1 MFKKILLP
9 IDGSEAS
16 ERAGE
21 YAISTA
27 DLSGADIIV
36 LNVID
41 TDYLNSLPQQD
52 LREKLDE
59 QLREEGKK
67 AVEKFKNKIE
77 KEECAGNCKNINLIT
92 LIKQGKPEDIILETA
107 EEEGVD
113 QIIMG
118 KSGKHSF
125 ERFLMGST
133 TERVVRRAKIPV
145 NIISWCDTPSNT
157 CPMRYS
163 FNTLPDKN

>member
-27 DLSGADIIV
+27 SLNGADIIV

-41 TDYLNSLPQQD
+41 TDYLKSLPQQD

-59 QLREEGKK
+59 QLREEGKE
-67 AVEKFKNKIE
+67 AVEKFKKKIE
-77 KEECAGNCKNINLIT
+77 DEKCAGNCKNINLIT
-92 LIKQGKPEDIILETA
+92 MIKQGKPENVILKTA
-107 EEEGVD
+107 EEEGID

-118 KSGKHSF
+118 KSGKHGIEKF
-125 ERFLMGST
+125 IVGST
-133 TERVVRRAKIPV
+133 TERVVRGAKVPV
-145 NIISWCDTPSNT
+145 NVIS
-157 CPMRYS
+157 
-163 FNTLPDKN
+163 

>member
-9 IDGSEAS
+9 TDGSEAS

-27 DLSGADIIV
+27 DMSGADIIV

-41 TDYLNSLPQQD
+41 TDYLNSLPQKD

-59 QLREEGKK
+59 QLREEGKE

-77 KEECAGNCKNINLIT
+77 DEKCSGNCKNINLIT
-92 LIKQGKPEDIILETA
+92 IIKQGKPEDVILETA
-107 EEEGVD
+107 KELNVD

-118 KSGKHSF
+118 KSGKHGL
-125 ERFLMGST
+125 ERFILGST
-133 TERVVRRAKIPV
+133 TERVVRRSKIPV
-145 NIISWCDTPSNT
+145 SIIS
-157 CPMRYS
+157 
-163 FNTLPDKN
+163 

>member
-163 FNTLPDKN
+163 FNTFPDKN